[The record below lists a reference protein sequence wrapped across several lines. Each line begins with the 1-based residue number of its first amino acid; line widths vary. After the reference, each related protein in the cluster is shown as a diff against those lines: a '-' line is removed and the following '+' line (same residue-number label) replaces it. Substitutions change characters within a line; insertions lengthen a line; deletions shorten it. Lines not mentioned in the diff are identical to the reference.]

1 VQDTFSTTILFQVNQ
16 CQFSSET
23 LELRLFSSV
32 LLFNCFL
39 VLLFFFP
46 GKGVLDFFFQLS
58 RLKELE
64 P

>member
-1 VQDTFSTTILFQVNQ
+1 VENTFSTTILFQVNQ

-32 LLFNCFL
+32 LFSIVFCCC
-39 VLLFFFP
+39 VFFP
-46 GKGVLDFFFQLS
+46 GKGVLDFFSQLS